1 MLQSRF
7 AARILVVIGLIL
19 GPTPAHADSGA
30 SVNPGLAL
38 AVVDFAYV
46 DTSGEPTDQAALH
59 RERLQAFMTALR
71 QDLLA
76 DRQFHLVAVSCGPAP
91 CTVDGRAPA
100 DLIRAASA
108 AGAKILV
115 IGGIH
120 KMSTLVQWAKVQVID
135 IVANRV
141 VFDRLYTFRGD
152 GDEAWKRAE
161 AFVSR
166 EIREA
171 LAAP

>member
-1 MLQSRF
+1 MLQSR
-7 AARILVVIGLIL
+7 AASRILAVIGLIL
-19 GPTPAHADSGA
+19 WPAPAAADPGA
-30 SVNPGLAL
+30 SASPGVAL
-38 AVVDFAYV
+38 SVVDFAYV

-71 QDLLA
+71 QDLAA
-76 DRQFHLVAVSCGPAP
+76 DGRFHLVPVSCGPAP
-91 CTVDGRAPA
+91 CTVDGQARA
-100 DLIRAASA
+100 DLIRAASE

-120 KMSTLVQWAKVQVID
+120 KMSTLVQWAKVEVID
-135 IVANRV
+135 IAANRV
-141 VFDRLYTFRGD
+141 VFDRLFSFRGD
-152 GDEAWKRAE
+152 SDEAWKRAE

-171 LAAP
+171 LATP